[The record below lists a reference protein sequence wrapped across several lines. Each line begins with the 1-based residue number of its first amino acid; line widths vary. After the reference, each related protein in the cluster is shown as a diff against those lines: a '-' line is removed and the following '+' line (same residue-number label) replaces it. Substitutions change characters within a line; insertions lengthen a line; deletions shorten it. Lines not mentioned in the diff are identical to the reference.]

1 MTPLRRTPL
10 AVRAYAAAL
19 WLCPPSF
26 RRQYADQILRDFV
39 DARSETRG
47 NAVAGGLQFARWRF
61 GLQMSL
67 DLGRTVVTQWIR
79 TGAIAIAA
87 GAMLCALS
95 LVSALVAFVQRI
107 HVDLPPRALEFD
119 VLFVVLIISVI
130 VVIIASTIIFTQWFA
145 ASIRRQPRRRLK
157 Y

>member
-1 MTPLRRTPL
+1 MPTLRRLPS
-10 AVRAYAAAL
+10 AIRIYGAAL

-26 RRQYADQILRDFV
+26 RRQYGDQMRRDFV
-39 DARSETRG
+39 EARDDARAASDPR
-47 NAVAGGLQFARWRF
+47 AVRLFAA
-61 GLQMSL
+61 QMTI
-67 DLGRTVVTQWIR
+67 DLARTVVIQWIR

-145 ASIRRQPRRRLK
+145 GSIRRRPRRRLR

>member
-1 MTPLRRTPL
+1 MTPLRRLPV
-10 AVRAYAAAL
+10 AIRIYGAAL

-26 RRQYADQILRDFV
+26 RRQYGDQMLRDFV
-39 DARSETRG
+39 EARADARAAGDPR
-47 NAVAGGLQFARWRF
+47 AVRRFAA
-61 GLQMSL
+61 QMTI
-67 DLGRTVVTQWIR
+67 DLARTLVIQWIR
-79 TGAIAIAA
+79 TGAIAVAA

-107 HVDLPPRALEFD
+107 QVDLPPRALEFD

-145 ASIRRQPRRRLK
+145 ASIRRQPRRRLR